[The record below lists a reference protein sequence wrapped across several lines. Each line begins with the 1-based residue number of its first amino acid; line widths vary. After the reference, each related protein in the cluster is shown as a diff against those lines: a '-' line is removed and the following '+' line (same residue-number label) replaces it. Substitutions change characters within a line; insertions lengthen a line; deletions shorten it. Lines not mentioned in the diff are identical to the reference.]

1 MCWTW
6 LWRTAC
12 ASLSRVPSERLVHLP
27 RVTQPL
33 TSVSKG
39 LVPSMACPKFT
50 ESWWGRWDTFYRTLR
65 DFTGLYTLD
74 VFVPAKKNLQIA
86 DWAWVFSHWMKK
98 NHPCIFQMKVDL
110 SALSHCTQT
119 YHPITMAVWN
129 RRHIS
134 NNNNGW
140 WADYLCLWASSAV
153 RKMRRKL

>member
-12 ASLSRVPSERLVHLP
+12 ASLSPVPSERLVHLP
-27 RVTQPL
+27 HVTQPL

-50 ESWWGRWDTFYRTLR
+50 ESWWGRWDTLYRTLQ
-65 DFTGLYTLD
+65 DFTRWMRFFLR
-74 VFVPAKKNLQIA
+74 KKNLQIA
-86 DWAWVFSHWMKK
+86 DWACVFSRWMKK
-98 NHPCIFQMKVDL
+98 NDPCIFQMKVDL

-119 YHPITMAVWN
+119 HHLITMAVWN

-140 WADYLCLWASSAV
+140 WAHYLCLSASSAV
-153 RKMRRKL
+153 WKMRHKL